1 VKLHIV
7 VPGEIV
13 GKNEAKGLNRK
24 HGTFFIPKPMKLWMR
39 RVGVAAN
46 EAALA
51 AGWPDPFA
59 VKEASYKVFRYNV
72 GGDYDRGNTYAQD
85 ALQYTRWST
94 PRGMLKLP
102 GPIGIVGNDKDLWSD
117 GSPPTKFDA
126 GGPRYVIDVVLL
138 AVRAPHEADELR
150 RRWYKNEARRALRRK
165 AKLDSKEF
173 NVGKKVTESAAARRS
188 RDELAQIERDRG
200 LSLF

>member
-1 VKLHIV
+1 MKLHIV
-7 VPGEIV
+7 VEGAIV

-39 RVGVAAN
+39 RVAVAAH
-46 EAALA
+46 ATALS
-51 AGWPDPFA
+51 AGWPDPFL
-59 VKEASYKVFRYNV
+59 VREASYKVFRYNV

-85 ALQYTRWST
+85 ALQFTRWPT
-94 PRGMLKLP
+94 PRGMMKLP

-126 GGPRYVIDVVLL
+126 GGARYVIDVVLI
-138 AVRAPHEADELR
+138 AVRAAHEADELR

-173 NVGKKVTESAAARRS
+173 NTAKATSISAAARRS
-188 RDELAQIERDRG
+188 QDELAQIERN
-200 LSLF
+200 LKLTLF